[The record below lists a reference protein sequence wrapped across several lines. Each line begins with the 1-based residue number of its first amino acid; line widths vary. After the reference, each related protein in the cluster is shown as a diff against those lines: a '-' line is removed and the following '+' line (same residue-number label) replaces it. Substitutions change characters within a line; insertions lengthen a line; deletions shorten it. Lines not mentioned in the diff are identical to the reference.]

1 MAQTIRGMLL
11 GLDEGR
17 HMVISPY
24 GWLVLGAVVGAI
36 GVIFVP
42 EFLGGSIPG
51 WAGALIPTI
60 CAIIGAFIGPQI
72 GTHVAPGTEPPKAR
86 V

>member
-1 MAQTIRGMLL
+1 MLL
-11 GLDEGR
+11 RFGEGR

-24 GWLVLGAVVGAI
+24 GWLVLGAVVGAA

-42 EFLGGSIPG
+42 EFVGGSIPG

-60 CAIIGAFIGPQI
+60 CAIVGAFIGPQI
-72 GTHVAPGTEPPKAR
+72 GTHITSRTEPPKAR
-86 V
+86 I